1 MKKFEE
7 LSLIE
12 PVATALRDAGYA
24 QPTPIQ
30 AKTIPLALEGR
41 DVLGCAQTGTG
52 KTAAFAIPILDL
64 LGRTNRKAMPKC
76 PLALILAPTR
86 ELAGQIDESL
96 NKYGRHLRLRTTLV
110 YGGVNQGKQV
120 RSMQRGTHIL
130 VATPGRLLDL
140 IEQGHIDLSEL
151 SFFVLDEAD
160 RMLDMGFLPAIRRII
175 GMLPTK
181 RQSLFF
187 SATLAP
193 NIVKLSQRLLRDPG
207 TVNVTPKKTSV
218 DKITQR
224 LIHTQRKGKP
234 ALLQDILT
242 GDDVDRALVF
252 TRTKRGANVV
262 ARALR
267 AAGIPAEAIHGNKS
281 QNARERSL
289 AMLRAGRLK
298 VLVAT
303 DVASRG
309 IDIKGIT
316 HVVNYD
322 LPREPEVYVHRIGRT
337 GRAGAAGI
345 AIAFCTA
352 DERTELGSIER
363 LIGHKLPAE
372 NTPTE
377 EPQTEGSKAAKPRR
391 NRRRRPAKSGDGC
404 GKAVAKVAAATEKPK
419 SQSRRRRR
427 RKSQQRRTAVGTE

>member
-1 MKKFEE
+1 LKNFEE

-30 AKTIPLALEGR
+30 AQTIPLALEGR

-96 NKYGRHLRLRTTLV
+96 NKYGRHLRLRTALV
-110 YGGVNQGKQV
+110 YGGVSQGKQV
-120 RSMQRGTHIL
+120 RAMQRGTHIL

-140 IEQGHIDLSEL
+140 IEQGHIDLSKL

-175 GMLPTK
+175 GMLPKK

-207 TVNVTPKKTSV
+207 TVNVTPKKTTV

-224 LIHTQRKGKP
+224 LIYTQRKGKR
-234 ALLQDILT
+234 ALLQEILT

-262 ARALR
+262 ARVLR
-267 AAGIPAEAIHGNKS
+267 DAGIPAEAIHGNKS

-352 DERTELGSIER
+352 DERTELRAIER

-377 EPQTEGSKAAKPRR
+377 EPKTETSPATKPRR
-391 NRRRRPAKSGDGC
+391 NRRRRPAKSGAGR
-404 GKAVAKVAAATEKPK
+404 GQAVTKVAAAAEKPK

-427 RKSQQRRTAVGTE
+427 RKPQQRRTAVSSE

>member
-1 MKKFEE
+1 MKTFEE

-12 PVATALRDAGYA
+12 PIAQALKEARYV

-30 AKTIPLALEGR
+30 AQTIPSAIEGR

-52 KTAAFAIPILDL
+52 KTAAFSIPILDR
-64 LGRTNRKAMPKC
+64 LGRTNRKSVPRC
-76 PLALILAPTR
+76 PQALVLAPTR
-86 ELAGQIDESL
+86 ELAVQIGENL
-96 NKYGRHLRLRTTLV
+96 NKYGKNLQLRTTLV
-110 YGGVNQGKQV
+110 YGGVSQGKQV
-120 RSMQRGTHIL
+120 RAMQRGTHIL

-140 IEQGHIDLSEL
+140 IEQGYIDLSKL

-160 RMLDMGFLPAIRRII
+160 RMLDMGFLPAIRRVIS
-175 GMLPTK
+175 MLPDK

-193 NIVKLSQRLLRDPG
+193 NIVKLSQSLLREPV

-218 DKITQR
+218 AKITQR
-224 LIHTQRKGKP
+224 LIYTQPRGKKL
-234 ALLQDILT
+234 LLQNTLSAPE
-242 GDDVDRALVF
+242 VERALVF

-262 ARALR
+262 ARILR
-267 AAGIPAEAIHGNKS
+267 ESDIPAAAIHGNKS
-281 QNARERSL
+281 QNARERAL
-289 AMLRAGRLK
+289 AQFRAGRIK

-309 IDIKGIT
+309 IDIKGVT

-322 LPREPEVYVHRIGRT
+322 LPREPEAYVHRIGRT
-337 GRAGAAGI
+337 GRAGAEGI

-352 DERTELGSIER
+352 DERSELRAIER

-372 NTPTE
+372 NAEPAQSE
-377 EPQTEGSKAAKPRR
+377 ESASTKKPRR
-391 NRRRRPAKSGDGC
+391 RRKPASKLSSGAG
-404 GKAVAKVAAATEKPK
+404 GKASAKVSAASTDKPK
-419 SQSRRRRR
+419 SQRRRRR
-427 RKSQQRRTAVGTE
+427 RKSRRGPAPQSKD